1 MNNNII
7 EIRPNLKNVCFN
19 KVCENYSGRLSNRC
33 REWIIPGK
41 DKCQDYKT
49 KSQWERIVRKR

>member
-33 REWIIPGK
+33 RKWIIPGK
-41 DKCQDYKT
+41 DK
-49 KSQWERIVRKR
+49 